1 MADFDLALSDF
12 QRQTSVLVALLNVV
26 DATAASGG
34 NDAGPQSHLPALPPG
49 GQNTMAAAAIV
60 LLAAHFEEYVRQ
72 QVQEYAT
79 HMVLEYE
86 HLTEVERE
94 KFTDAY
100 WRGGTGR
107 LSRIRP
113 KGDPLWMGGAER
125 NLRSLIAFPIAG
137 NTTEFSAPLLSEHEN
152 NMRWDTIAEL
162 AGRIGLRKLGEAMFG
177 HMDLRT
183 NVGAG
188 NKNDFEQAL
197 QRRLNEF
204 YHRRN
209 EIVHSI
215 AQTAGIGVS
224 VFAQWVEFISLIA
237 AAFAGAAKDSF
248 AKFQA
253 DIQVR
258 KDRAE
263 RRNTR

>member
-1 MADFDLALSDF
+1 MADFDLALRDF
-12 QRQTSVLVALLNVV
+12 QRQTSVLVALLSIVG
-26 DATAASGG
+26 ATG
-34 NDAGPQSHLPALPPG
+34 DQLQSPTLPPG
-49 GQNTMAAAAIV
+49 GQNTMTAAAIV
-60 LLAAHFEEYVRQ
+60 LLAAHFEEYIRQ
-72 QVQEYAT
+72 QVQEYASN
-79 HMVLEYE
+79 MVQEYE
-86 HLTEVERE
+86 HLTEIERE
-94 KFTDAY
+94 RFTDAY

-125 NLRSLIAFPIAG
+125 HLRSLIAFPIGG
-137 NTTEFSAPLLSEHEN
+137 NTTEFSPPLVSEHEN

-162 AGRIGLRKLGEAMFG
+162 AGRIGLRKLGETMFSNG
-177 HMDLRT
+177 DLRS

-188 NKNDFEQAL
+188 GKNDFEQAI

-215 AQTAGIGVS
+215 AQTAGIGAS
-224 VFAQWVEFISLIA
+224 VFTQWVEFLLLIA
-237 AAFAGAAKDSF
+237 HAFAQASKDGF
-248 AKFQA
+248 AKFQQ
-253 DIQVR
+253 DIQTR

-263 RRNTR
+263 RRNN

>member
-1 MADFDLALSDF
+1 MPDFDLALGDF
-12 QRQTSVLVALLNVV
+12 RRQSSVLMALLNIV
-26 DATAASGG
+26 DATAAMRVD
-34 NDAGPQSHLPALPPG
+34 DAQSPLQLPALPPG

-79 HMVLEYE
+79 HMVQEYE
-86 HLTEVERE
+86 HLTESERE

-162 AGRIGLRKLGEAMFG
+162 AGRIGLRRLGEAMFG
-177 HMDLRT
+177 HDDLRT

-188 NKNDFEQAL
+188 NRNDFEEAL

-215 AQTAGIGVS
+215 AQTAGIGAS
-224 VFAQWVEFISLIA
+224 VFNQWVEFLLLIA
-237 AAFAGAAKDSF
+237 AAFAQAAKDAF
-248 AKFQA
+248 TKFQA
-253 DIQVR
+253 DIDTR
-258 KDRAE
+258 KERAE
-263 RRNTR
+263 RRNNR